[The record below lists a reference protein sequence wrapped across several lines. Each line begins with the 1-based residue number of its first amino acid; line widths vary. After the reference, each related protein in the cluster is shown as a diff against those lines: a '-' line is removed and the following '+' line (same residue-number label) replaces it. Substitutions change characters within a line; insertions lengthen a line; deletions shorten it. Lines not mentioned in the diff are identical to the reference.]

1 MRREGRICGAF
12 AVAVLVCIFL
22 LSGCAKPPTEEIAKA
37 EKALGDA
44 KAKEADIYLED
55 GFKKA
60 DAALKKA
67 KDLLAQKE
75 YKDAKAAAEEASS
88 GAQLLSSQVDAAK
101 AKMKTDAE
109 QMLQEVKAQTNEL
122 KEQVADA
129 VKRKVPINREEA
141 QTLIGKNEVD
151 LINVKVRLETG
162 KIRQAYD
169 DLKVMK
175 AQTAAQKEKLMAA
188 LPPGP
193 EKK

>member
-1 MRREGRICGAF
+1 MRREARLCGAL
-12 AVAVLVCIFL
+12 AVAVLICIFL
-22 LSGCAKPPTEEIAKA
+22 LSGCTKPPTEEIAKA
-37 EKALGDA
+37 EKALSDA

-60 DAALKKA
+60 EAALKKA

-75 YKDAKAAAEEASS
+75 YKDAKAAAAEASS

-101 AKMKTDAE
+101 AKMKTEAE

-122 KEQVADA
+122 KTLVADA

-169 DLKVMK
+169 DLKIMK
-175 AQTAAQKEKLMAA
+175 SQTAAQKEKLMAA
-188 LPPGP
+188 LPPAP
-193 EKK
+193 ETK

>member
-1 MRREGRICGAF
+1 MRRDGRLCSALAVVMF
-12 AVAVLVCIFL
+12 ACIVL

-37 EKALGDA
+37 EKVLEDA

-60 DAALKKA
+60 EAALKKA
-67 KDLLAQKE
+67 KDLVTQKE

-88 GAQLLSSQVDAAK
+88 GAQLLSSQVDAART
-101 AKMKTDAE
+101 KMKADAE
-109 QMLQEVKAQTNEL
+109 QMLQEVRAQTNEL
-122 KEQVADA
+122 KTQVAEA
-129 VKRKVPINREEA
+129 VNTKVPINREEA

-162 KIRQAYD
+162 KVRQAYD

-175 AQTAAQKEKLMAA
+175 AQTATQKEKLMAA
-188 LPPGP
+188 LPPSP

>member
-1 MRREGRICGAF
+1 MRREARLCGAL

-44 KAKEADIYLED
+44 KTKEADIYLED

-60 DAALKKA
+60 ETALKKA

-75 YKDAKAAAEEASS
+75 YKDAKAAAAEASS

-101 AKMKTDAE
+101 AKMKTEAE

-122 KEQVADA
+122 KTLVADA

-169 DLKVMK
+169 DLKIMK
-175 AQTAAQKEKLMAA
+175 SQTAAQKEKLMAA
-188 LPPGP
+188 LPPAP
-193 EKK
+193 ETK

>member
-1 MRREGRICGAF
+1 MRREGRICGAL
-12 AVAVLVCIFL
+12 AVAVLICIFL
-22 LSGCAKPPTEEIAKA
+22 VSGCAKPPTEEIAKA
-37 EKALGDA
+37 EKTLGDA

-60 DAALKKA
+60 EASLKKA
-67 KDLLAQKE
+67 KDLVAQKE
-75 YKDAKAAAEEASS
+75 YRDAKAAAEEASS
-88 GAQLLSSQVDAAK
+88 GAQLLSSQVEAAK

-122 KEQVADA
+122 KAQVAEA
-129 VKRKVPINREEA
+129 VKRKDPINREEVQA
-141 QTLIGKNEVD
+141 LIGKNEVD

-169 DLKVMK
+169 DLKIMK
-175 AQTAAQKEKLMAA
+175 SQTAAQKEKLMAA
-188 LPPGP
+188 LPPAP